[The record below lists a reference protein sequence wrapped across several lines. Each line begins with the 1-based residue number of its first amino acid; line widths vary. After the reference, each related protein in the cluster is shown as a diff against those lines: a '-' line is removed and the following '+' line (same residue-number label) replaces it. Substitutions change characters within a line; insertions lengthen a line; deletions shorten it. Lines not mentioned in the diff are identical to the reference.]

1 MGQNKIAITLFSVCL
16 IVIITL
22 LTVLSYGV
30 LQTSWSYS
38 YVVEPIDIINI
49 IVTLLVSVFIAWYVT
64 KRLSEERF
72 DKELVISDLRDI
84 ESCIK
89 KTLELYDRSNSNNEI
104 LIYLNQLHILIR
116 RFQCTI
122 NIDKVDTRGLENA
135 FWQLFKVAT
144 DYDSGSDTD
153 NVDVPAVQRDGDA
166 LIIEVRR
173 IIKVVNTK

>member
-1 MGQNKIAITLFSVCL
+1 MGQNKIAITLFSVSL
-16 IVIITL
+16 IVIIAL

-30 LQTSWSYS
+30 LQTSWSYN

-72 DKELVISDLRDI
+72 DKELIISDLRDI

-89 KTLELYDRSNSNNEI
+89 KTLEFYDSSNSNNEI

-122 NIDKVDTRGLENA
+122 NTDKMDTRGLENA

-153 NVDVPAVQRDGDA
+153 NVDIPAVQRHGND

-173 IIKVVNTK
+173 IIKLVNTK